1 MSPDSPARP
10 NVTGWLIVMVC
21 FLGLSISFSA
31 RSILGL
37 TMPLWESE
45 LGWSRSFIS
54 TGGALTLL
62 TMAFIAPVTGN
73 LVDRFGP
80 QRVLLAGLA
89 AIAAGMGLASMASSQ
104 WQFILLYCVVAGAG
118 FGIVAMHV
126 ASTTIALYFTEN
138 RGIATGI
145 GGAGSTSGQLLII
158 PILALVLTTVGWRL
172 SYVTLAV
179 LALALMPVVMI
190 FVKSGRIATANARSI
205 AGPADPLGQRLGF
218 LLRSPVFHA
227 LFWSYVVCGFTTSG
241 VIETHM
247 LPYAAAC
254 GFPPLDGAT
263 AYGVLSAFNLVG
275 MLGAG
280 YLSDRVHR
288 PTLLATIYIV
298 RGLSF
303 ILLMQIVG
311 DLQLLFTFAVMFGL
325 ADYATVPVTASLV
338 ASHMGLR
345 IMGLT
350 MGLLTAGHQA
360 GGALGAFL
368 GGVLYDMFAQYDWV
382 WSASIA
388 LALAAGLMVLTI
400 PGRGRDLRPALATP

>member
-1 MSPDSPARP
+1 
-10 NVTGWLIVMVC
+10 
-21 FLGLSISFSA
+21 
-31 RSILGL
+31 
-37 TMPLWESE
+37 MPLWERE

-62 TMAFIAPVTGN
+62 TMAFVAPVTGN

-80 QRVLLAGLA
+80 RRVLLAGLA
-89 AIAAGMGLASMASSQ
+89 AIAAGMGLASMTSSQ
-104 WQFILLYCVVAGAG
+104 WQFILLYCIVAGAG

-138 RGIATGI
+138 RGLATGI

-179 LALALMPVVMI
+179 LSLALMPVVMV
-190 FVKSGRIATANARSI
+190 FVKPGRIATANARSI

-254 GFPPLDGAT
+254 GFPPLDSAT

-388 LALAAGLMVLTI
+388 LALAAGVMVLTI
-400 PGRGRDLRPALATP
+400 PGRGRDLQPAPVAV

>member
-1 MSPDSPARP
+1 MPTAATARP
-10 NVTGWLIVMVC
+10 NLTSWLIVMVC

-37 TMPLWESE
+37 TMPLWERE

-62 TMAFIAPVTGN
+62 TMALIAPVTGN

-80 QRVLLAGLA
+80 RRVFLAGLA
-89 AIAAGMGLASMASSQ
+89 AIAAGMGLASATSSQ
-104 WQFILLYCVVAGAG
+104 WQFILLYCVLAGAG

-126 ASTTIALYFTEN
+126 VSTTIALYFTEN
-138 RGIATGI
+138 RGLATGI

-158 PILALVLTTVGWRL
+158 PILALVLETVGWRL

-179 LALALMPVVMI
+179 LAVALMPVVMI
-190 FVKSGRIATANARSI
+190 FVKSGPIATARS
-205 AGPADPLGQRLGF
+205 AVAPAEPLGRRLGS

-227 LFWSYVVCGFTTSG
+227 LFWSYAVCGFTTSG

-254 GFPPLDGAT
+254 GFPPLDGAA

-311 DLQLLFTFAVMFGL
+311 DLKLLFTFAVMFGL

-368 GGVLYDMFAQYDWV
+368 GGVLYDLFAQYEWV
-382 WSASIA
+382 WSASIV
-388 LALAAGLMVLTI
+388 LAIAAGFIVLTI
-400 PGRGRDLRPALATP
+400 PGRGPDLRPAAALA

>member
-1 MSPDSPARP
+1 
-10 NVTGWLIVMVC
+10 
-21 FLGLSISFSA
+21 
-31 RSILGL
+31 
-37 TMPLWESE
+37 
-45 LGWSRSFIS
+45 
-54 TGGALTLL
+54 
-62 TMAFIAPVTGN
+62 
-73 LVDRFGP
+73 
-80 QRVLLAGLA
+80 
-89 AIAAGMGLASMASSQ
+89 
-104 WQFILLYCVVAGAG
+104 
-118 FGIVAMHV
+118 MHV

>member
-1 MSPDSPARP
+1 MSPEPPARP

-80 QRVLLAGLA
+80 RRVLLAGLA
-89 AIAAGMGLASMASSQ
+89 AIAAGMGLASMTSSQ
-104 WQFILLYCVVAGAG
+104 WQFILLYCILAGAG

-126 ASTTIALYFTEN
+126 ASTTIALHFTEN

-145 GGAGSTSGQLLII
+145 GGAGSTSGQLLVI

-254 GFPPLDGAT
+254 GFPPLDGAK

-303 ILLMQIVG
+303 LLLMQIVG

-368 GGVLYDMFAQYDWV
+368 GGVLYDMFARYDWV
-382 WSASIA
+382 WGASIA
-388 LALAAGLMVLTI
+388 LALTAGLMVLTI
-400 PGRGRDLRPALATP
+400 PGRGRDLRPALAAA